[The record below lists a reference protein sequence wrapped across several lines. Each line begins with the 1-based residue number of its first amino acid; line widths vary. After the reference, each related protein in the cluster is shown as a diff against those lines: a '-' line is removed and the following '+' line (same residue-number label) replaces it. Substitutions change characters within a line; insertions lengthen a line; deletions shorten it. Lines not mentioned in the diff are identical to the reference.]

1 MFILAEVSV
10 DNTYQRSSNLLLDL
24 EPFYTNETL
33 IRNPVKFTDLE
44 LVRLKKGKRV
54 QSPLRL
60 SYLFPGFFFFFFLP
74 CRAALKVLCEK
85 AQFANPWLNLN
96 RAVMAIILVIL
107 GVELFWRCTETCS
120 PPFRTSLCR

>member
-1 MFILAEVSV
+1 MFILAEVAV
-10 DNTYQRSSNLLLDL
+10 DNTDQRSSNLLLDL

-60 SYLFPGFFFFFFLP
+60 SYLFPGFFFFFFL
-74 CRAALKVLCEK
+74 CRAALKVLYEK

-107 GVELFWRCTETCS
+107 RVELFWRYTETCS

>member
-1 MFILAEVSV
+1 MFILAEVAV
-10 DNTYQRSSNLLLDL
+10 DNTDQRSSNLLLDL

-60 SYLFPGFFFFFFLP
+60 SYLFPGFFFFFFPMPGCPEGTL
-74 CRAALKVLCEK
+74 
-85 AQFANPWLNLN
+85 
-96 RAVMAIILVIL
+96 
-107 GVELFWRCTETCS
+107 
-120 PPFRTSLCR
+120 